1 MVIIITLVALF
12 LVFFFFKR
20 HSGPAHLA
28 MIAGLSVY
36 EMFGVQFAS
45 WIHKFF
51 AQVPIDLIQTIIYLA
66 LILAFPLLLYLRSRH
81 GGLSGLMR
89 IIEAALFSA
98 IMTALLSA
106 TLAKY
111 VPFDGLATQ
120 ISKFISTI
128 EGPIVLVG
136 VISAYIDI
144 MFYRGNK

>member
-1 MVIIITLVALF
+1 MVIIATLIALF
-12 LVFFFFKR
+12 VVFFFFKR

-66 LILAFPLLLYLRSRH
+66 LILVFPILLYLRSRR
-81 GGLSGLMR
+81 GGLSGIMR
-89 IIEAALFSA
+89 IIEAALFSV
-98 IMTALLSA
+98 IMATLLSA

-111 VPFDGLATQ
+111 MPFDGLAVK
-120 ISKFISTI
+120 ISSFISTI

-144 MFYRGNK
+144 MFYRGNN